1 MKTQQKIILACCIY
15 SSAGLVMAETADN
28 GWTGQA
34 TLGLMTTKG
43 NTDSKS
49 LNAALDT
56 TYHKNAWTHQFS
68 ASIMR
73 AEFFD
78 TENANNYLVAPIT
91 KYSLSDVAYTFLTAW
106 YYNNKFSGYDGQS
119 SISVGYGRKVIDSE
133 KHQLTIEV
141 GPGIAYYK
149 ENTAEANTETYP
161 VGVVSLEYA
170 WKLTDS
176 TDITNSFTTES
187 GSKNTYIDNALALS
201 VAINKRFSLSLGL
214 HVTHNTE
221 ALTASEATDTTL
233 TTNLVY
239 SFSP

>member
-15 SSAGLVMAETADN
+15 SSAGLVMAETVDN
-28 GWTGQA
+28 GWTGHIEF
-34 TLGLMTTKG
+34 GLVAAKG

-56 TYHKNAWTHQFS
+56 TYQKNAWTHQFS
-68 ASIMR
+68 GSIMR

-78 TENANNYLVAPIT
+78 TENANNYLVAQTT
-91 KYSLSDVAYTFLTAW
+91 KYSLSDVAYTFSTAW
-106 YYNNKFSGYDGQS
+106 YYNDKFSGYDGQS
-119 SISVGYGRKVIDSE
+119 SISVGYGRKFIDSE

-176 TDITNSFTTES
+176 TDITDSFTIES
-187 GSKNTYIDNALALS
+187 GSKNTYVDNALALS
-201 VAINKRFSLSLGL
+201 VAINEKFSLSLGL
-214 HVTHNTE
+214 QVRHNTE
-221 ALTASEATDTTL
+221 ALIGSEATDTTL

-239 SFSP
+239 NFSL